1 MIRPAEVR
9 LGLVLSAG
17 GLRGAAHLG
26 VLRHLLRDGIP
37 LEVIV
42 GVSAGAIIAGYYA
55 AVGVDIDDLV
65 ADARTFRGRHL
76 LAHSLNVRLSDR
88 FGDALRPLCGV
99 IPNRLMQLEAASFGR
114 LRQGVWRLGIACH
127 DITTGQPCYFATGDD
142 GGVALPDVVR
152 ASASIP
158 GLFPAIRVTVG
169 GRQRALIDGG
179 ISDPVPLAFARRLGA
194 THLIVSD
201 ARWIGTARPFTRD
214 VVWIRPRMATT
225 GTLWAPRR
233 SLTATVEQGDAAVTD
248 EVISEIRAWLMPG
261 RNTGSQPPGAAA

>member
-1 MIRPAEVR
+1 
-9 LGLVLSAG
+9 
-17 GLRGAAHLG
+17 
-26 VLRHLLRDGIP
+26 LRHLLRDGIP

-55 AVGVDIDDLV
+55 AVGVDIDDLI

-99 IPNRLMQLEAASFGR
+99 IPNRLIQLEAASFGR

-142 GGVALPDVVR
+142 EGVALPDVVK

-179 ISDPVPLAFARRLGA
+179 ISDPVPMAFARRLGA

-201 ARWIGTARPFTRD
+201 ARWLGTARRFTRD
-214 VVWIRPRMATT
+214 VVWIRPRMAST
-225 GTLWAPRR
+225 GTLWAPRQ

-248 EVISEIRAWLMPG
+248 EVISEIRAWLIPG